1 MCTCKWLATWWECPS
16 SWSQNLTEH
25 RKIGFV
31 FRDSSKVKLMNP
43 VPLKSQH
50 YYLALLLI
58 SLASDVSINPGPVA
72 PPSLSVRD
80 FTRFRGLK
88 VSHLNIR
95 SVYPKLDS
103 LKLWLLNQSLDVF
116 TVSETW
122 LKPSITDFTK
132 QAVVL
137 WPMFLI
143 ELDPILA
150 PLYLNLVP
158 SKSLERNARNWLSE
172 QSTEHLI

>member
-1 MCTCKWLATWWECPS
+1 MLLQDIETIADRELA
-16 SWSQNLTEH
+16 LTDCH
-25 RKIGFV
+25 FARPA
-31 FRDSSKVKLMNP
+31 S
-43 VPLKSQH
+43 
-50 YYLALLLI
+50 LALLLI
-58 SLASDVSINPGPVA
+58 SLAGDVSINPGPVA

-80 FTRFRGLK
+80 FTRLRGLK

-158 SKSLERNARNWLSE
+158 SKSLERNARN
-172 QSTEHLI
+172 